1 MAWNSPALTVAGRRL
16 SDRTGKAGSG
26 APARG
31 WSVSQQEEVPRPGAV
46 SPAMQTFQKDTSP
59 PLDHLPSYRVRVSA
73 KAKRAQLQV
82 SMNGQVEVVIPR
94 RFNPAHVPAFV
105 AEHHRWL
112 ERTLARLKRQRG
124 DCPEL
129 YDPIPSQIFLRAID
143 ERWDVQRELGDC
155 RRVGLVESLRST
167 VLNVRAPNQAA
178 CRGALHQW
186 LTLRAKNRL
195 VPWVRSL
202 SAELG
207 LPCNRITVRAQKT
220 RWGSCSTRRNINI
233 NRNLL
238 FLSPAVVRYL
248 FVHELCHTVHLNHSR
263 HYWMLVERFEPDYR
277 HLDAELT
284 RAGRYVPLWAC
295 PD

>member
-1 MAWNSPALTVAGRRL
+1 MHTS
-16 SDRTGKAGSG
+16 
-26 APARG
+26 
-31 WSVSQQEEVPRPGAV
+31 
-46 SPAMQTFQKDTSP
+46 QKDTTP
-59 PLDHLPSYRVRVSA
+59 PLDHLPAYRVRVSA

-112 ERTLARLKRQRG
+112 ERTLARVKSQRG
-124 DCPEL
+124 DFPEL
-129 YDPIPSQIFLRAID
+129 YDPMPSRIHLRAID
-143 ERWDVQRELGDC
+143 ERWEVQRQIGDC
-155 RRVGLVESLRST
+155 RRAGLTELPGAA
-167 VLNVRAPNQAA
+167 VLKLRAPTQAA
-178 CRGALHQW
+178 CRAVLHQW
-186 LTLRAKNRL
+186 LSGRAKSHL
-195 VPWVRSL
+195 APWVRAL

-207 LPCNRITVRAQKT
+207 LPCNRVTVRAQKT

-238 FLSPAVVRYL
+238 FLAPAVVRYL

-263 HYWMLVERFEPDYR
+263 RYWALVERFEPDYR

-284 RAGRYVPLWAC
+284 LAGRYVPLWAC